1 MFGKKRLCDQVE
13 GLSGQAERLVCGTP
27 SIDVVALERMTVY
40 DDSMPGG
47 RAHPVHSSCAEGVA
61 FYLAL
66 C

>member
-1 MFGKKRLCDQVE
+1 ME